1 MARARN
7 IKPGFFTNED
17 LVELDFGTRI
27 LFAGLWTLADR
38 EGRLEDRPKKIK
50 IGVFPADNV
59 DIEVMLQELHRYNF
73 IKRYE
78 ANGEK
83 YIQIVSWHKHQS
95 PHHTEK
101 ASVIPAEDGA
111 LTVKERKDAGDPRN
125 EDGGNP
131 PDSLIPDSLIHKSP
145 PNPPSQGGEEPDEPS
160 AEKPKRERKERCSL
174 KTFLDRCRQAGETA
188 ISGYEPLRKY
198 VDGVGLPMEFVQ
210 LAWDVFKAEHSPE
223 GANERRL
230 QADWRKHFLNYVTKG
245 YYRLWYADAANGT
258 YSLTTQGVQAQRLH
272 AHKEAA

>member
-111 LTVKERKDAGDPRN
+111 LTVKERKGDGEPRN

-131 PDSLIPDSLIHKSP
+131 PDSLIPDSLIPKDP
-145 PNPPSQGGEEPDEPS
+145 PNPPSQGGEEPDAPS
-160 AEKPKRERKERCSL
+160 ADKPKRERKSAIAL
-174 KTFLDRCRQAGETA
+174 KTFLENCKERGEKA
-188 ISGYEPLRKY
+188 ISEHKPLLTY
-198 VDGVGLPMEFVQ
+198 VEDTGLPMEFVN
-210 LAWDVFKAEHSPE
+210 LAWMEFKRRHLPE
-223 GANERRL
+223 GPDERRL
-230 QADWRKHFLNYVTKG
+230 QADWRKHFVNCVTKG
-245 YYRLWYADAANGT
+245 WYKLWYASADGG
-258 YSLTTQGVQAQRLH
+258 YMLTTVGIQAQRLH
-272 AHKEAA
+272 DKREAA

>member
-111 LTVKERKDAGDPRN
+111 LTVKERKDAGESRN

-131 PDSLIPDSLIHKSP
+131 PDSLIPDSLIQKLP
-145 PNPPSQGGEEPDEPS
+145 PSPPSQGGDEPTEPS
-160 AEKPKRERKERCSL
+160 ADKPKRERKPAIAL
-174 KTFLDRCRQAGETA
+174 KTFLETCKERGEKA
-188 ISGYEPLRKY
+188 ISEHNPLLTY
-198 VDGVGLPMEFVQ
+198 VDDTGLPMEFVN
-210 LAWDVFKAEHSPE
+210 LAWMEFKRQHLP
-223 GANERRL
+223 GGPNERRL
-230 QADWRKHFLNYVTKG
+230 QADWRKHFVNCVTKG
-245 YYRLWYADAANGT
+245 WYKLWYASADGGYA
-258 YSLTTQGVQAQRLH
+258 LTTVGIQAQRLH
-272 AHKEAA
+272 DKREAS